1 MRDELDYKAKYD
13 KYMKRKRTFEENTY
27 KAYAEIWARCN
38 KAMRSRVESRKDYK
52 KEVYNMPIKLIEA
65 IKEHALNYEES
76 HYEMSVILD
85 AFKAFLN
92 CRQKEKEMLQ
102 DYTKR
107 FKVTREILYS
117 HLGGVIILKK
127 VVKNMKE

>member
-52 KEVYNMPIKLIEA
+52 KVVYK
-65 IKEHALNYEES
+65 Y
-76 HYEMSVILD
+76 
-85 AFKAFLN
+85 F
-92 CRQKEKEMLQ
+92 
-102 DYTKR
+102 
-107 FKVTREILYS
+107 
-117 HLGGVIILKK
+117 
-127 VVKNMKE
+127 